1 MRTLTSAALHGAIV
15 MLAALAALR
24 ATDPVL
30 TVAVVAL
37 VVVLMTWF
45 AALAGDDDTSR
56 IGETGTLAGVTLAI
70 VGRSPWGN
78 LLPVLAVQAVVAV
91 AIGAAA
97 NALGDELGP
106 TLVIGEPSLATAAI
120 AAALAGIVTAWV
132 VLAIDGTAPA
142 ALAGVPAVV
151 AGGTGPIALVV
162 VFHPAA
168 TLGLATAG
176 LLPWDVA
183 VVAIAASAVGTVAGA
198 YAVSTLLPAPDSPT
212 T

>member
-1 MRTLTSAALHGAIV
+1 MRTLTTAALHGAIV
-15 MLAALAALR
+15 TLAAIAALR

-37 VVVLMTWF
+37 VAVVLTWF

-56 IGETGTLAGVTLAI
+56 IDATGTLAGLTLAI

-78 LLPVLAVQAVVAV
+78 LLPVLAVQSVVAV

-97 NALGDELGP
+97 NALADDLGP
-106 TLVIGEPSLATAAI
+106 TLVVGEPSLALAAI

-132 VLAIDGTAPA
+132 VLAIDGTAPT

-151 AGGTGPIALVV
+151 AGGVGPIALVV

-176 LLPWDVA
+176 LLPWDA
-183 VVAIAASAVGTVAGA
+183 AAIAIAAGAVGSVIGA
-198 YAVSTLLPAPDSPT
+198 YAVSTLLPASD
-212 T
+212 

>member
-1 MRTLTSAALHGAIV
+1 MRTLISAALHGAIV
-15 MLAALAALR
+15 TLAALAALR

-30 TVAVVAL
+30 TVAVVAF
-37 VVVLMTWF
+37 VVVLLTWF
-45 AALAGDDDTSR
+45 AALSGDDDASR
-56 IGETGTLAGVTLAI
+56 MDATGTLAGLTLAI

-91 AIGAAA
+91 ALGAAA
-97 NALGDELGP
+97 NALADQLGP
-106 TLVIGEPSLATAAI
+106 TLVIGEPSLAVAAI
-120 AAALAGIVTAWV
+120 AAALAGVITAWV

-151 AGGTGPIALVV
+151 AGGVGPIALVV

-183 VVAIAASAVGTVAGA
+183 TIAVAASAVGSVIGA
-198 YAVSTLLPAPDSPT
+198 YAVSSLLPASD
-212 T
+212 

>member
-15 MLAALAALR
+15 TLAAVAALR

-37 VVVLMTWF
+37 VVVLLTWF
-45 AALAGDDDTSR
+45 AALAGDDGTSR
-56 IGETGTLAGVTLAI
+56 IDATGTLAGLTLGI

-97 NALGDELGP
+97 NALADQLGP
-106 TLVIGEPSLATAAI
+106 TLVIGEPSLAAAAI
-120 AAALAGIVTAWV
+120 AAALAGLPVAWV

-151 AGGTGPIALVV
+151 AGGVGPIALVV

-183 VVAIAASAVGTVAGA
+183 AIALAASAVAAVIGA
-198 YAVSTLLPAPDSPT
+198 YAVSTLLPASD
-212 T
+212 

>member
-1 MRTLTSAALHGAIV
+1 MRTLTSAALHGAIIT
-15 MLAALAALR
+15 LAAIAALR
-24 ATDPVL
+24 GTDPVL

-37 VVVLMTWF
+37 VVVLLTWF
-45 AALAGDDDTSR
+45 AALAGDEDASR
-56 IGETGTLAGVTLAI
+56 VDATGTLAGLTLAI

-91 AIGAAA
+91 AIGGAA
-97 NALGDELGP
+97 NALADQLGP
-106 TLVIGEPSLATAAI
+106 TLVIGEPSMAAAAI
-120 AAALAGIVTAWV
+120 AAALAGLTLAWV
-132 VLAIDGTAPA
+132 VLAIDGAAPA

-151 AGGTGPIALVV
+151 AGGVGPIALVV

-183 VVAIAASAVGTVAGA
+183 AIALAASGVGTVIGA
-198 YAVSTLLPAPDSPT
+198 YAVSTLLPATD
-212 T
+212 

>member
-15 MLAALAALR
+15 TLAAIAALR

-37 VVVLMTWF
+37 VVVLLTWF

-56 IGETGTLAGVTLAI
+56 LDATGTLAGLTLAI

-78 LLPVLAVQAVVAV
+78 LLPVLAIQAVVAV

-97 NALGDELGP
+97 NALADQLGP

-120 AAALAGIVTAWV
+120 AAALAGVTVAWV

-142 ALAGVPAVV
+142 ALAAVPAVV
-151 AGGTGPIALVV
+151 AGGVGPIARVD
-162 VFHPAA
+162 
-168 TLGLATAG
+168 GG
-176 LLPWDVA
+176 
-183 VVAIAASAVGTVAGA
+183 
-198 YAVSTLLPAPDSPT
+198 PAPLGRRGDRRGGIGRRGRHRGLRRQHVAARVRLTPNA
-212 T
+212 

>member
-15 MLAALAALR
+15 VLAALAALR
-24 ATDPVL
+24 ASDPVL

-37 VVVLMTWF
+37 VAVLMTWF
-45 AALAGDDDTSR
+45 AALPAEDDASR
-56 IGETGTLAGVTLAI
+56 IGETGTLAGLTLAI

-97 NALGDELGP
+97 NALADQLGP
-106 TLVIGEPSLATAAI
+106 TLVIGEPSLAVAAI
-120 AAALAGIVTAWV
+120 AATLAGLTAAWV
-132 VLAIDGTAPA
+132 TLAIDGTAPV

-183 VVAIAASAVGTVAGA
+183 AVAVAASTAAAVIGT
-198 YAVSTLLPAPDSPT
+198 YAISALLPAAE
-212 T
+212 

>member
-15 MLAALAALR
+15 VLAALAALR
-24 ATDPVL
+24 ASDPVL

-37 VVVLMTWF
+37 VAVLMTWF
-45 AALAGDDDTSR
+45 AALPAEDDASR
-56 IGETGTLAGVTLAI
+56 IGETGTLAGLTLAI

-97 NALGDELGP
+97 NALADQLGP
-106 TLVIGEPSLATAAI
+106 TLVIGEPSLAVAAI
-120 AAALAGIVTAWV
+120 AAALAGLTAAWV
-132 VLAIDGTAPA
+132 TLAIDGTAPV

-183 VVAIAASAVGTVAGA
+183 AVAVAASTAAAVIGT
-198 YAVSTLLPAPDSPT
+198 YAISALLPAAE
-212 T
+212 

>member
-15 MLAALAALR
+15 VLAALAALR
-24 ATDPVL
+24 ASDPVL
-30 TVAVVAL
+30 TVTVVAL
-37 VVVLMTWF
+37 VAVLMTWF
-45 AALAGDDDTSR
+45 AALPAEDDASR
-56 IGETGTLAGVTLAI
+56 IGETGTLAGLTLAI

-97 NALGDELGP
+97 NALADQLGP
-106 TLVIGEPSLATAAI
+106 TLVIGEPSLAVAAI
-120 AAALAGIVTAWV
+120 AAALAGLTAAWV
-132 VLAIDGTAPA
+132 TLAIDGTAPV

-183 VVAIAASAVGTVAGA
+183 AVAVAASTAAAVIGT
-198 YAVSTLLPAPDSPT
+198 YAISALLPAAE
-212 T
+212 

>member
-15 MLAALAALR
+15 TLAAIAALR

-37 VVVLMTWF
+37 VVVLLTWF
-45 AALAGDDDTSR
+45 AALAGDDDASR
-56 IGETGTLAGVTLAI
+56 MDATGTLSGLTLAI
-70 VGRSPWGN
+70 VGRSPWAN

-97 NALGDELGP
+97 NALADQLGP
-106 TLVIGEPSLATAAI
+106 TLVIGEPSLAAAAI

-142 ALAGVPAVV
+142 ALAGVPVVV
-151 AGGTGPIALVV
+151 AGGVGPIALVV

-183 VVAIAASAVGTVAGA
+183 AIAVASSAVGSVIGA
-198 YAVSTLLPAPDSPT
+198 YAVSTLLPTPD
-212 T
+212 

>member
-15 MLAALAALR
+15 TLAAIAALR

-37 VVVLMTWF
+37 VVVLLTWF

-56 IGETGTLAGVTLAI
+56 LDATGTLAGLTLAI
-70 VGRSPWGN
+70 VGRSPWGS

-97 NALGDELGP
+97 NALADQLGP

-120 AAALAGIVTAWV
+120 AAALVGVTVAWV
-132 VLAIDGTAPA
+132 VLAIDGTAPP
-142 ALAGVPAVV
+142 ALAAVPAVV
-151 AGGTGPIALVV
+151 AGGVGPIALVV

-183 VVAIAASAVGTVAGA
+183 AIAVAASAVGAVIGA
-198 YAVSTLLPAPDSPT
+198 YAVSTLLPASD
-212 T
+212 